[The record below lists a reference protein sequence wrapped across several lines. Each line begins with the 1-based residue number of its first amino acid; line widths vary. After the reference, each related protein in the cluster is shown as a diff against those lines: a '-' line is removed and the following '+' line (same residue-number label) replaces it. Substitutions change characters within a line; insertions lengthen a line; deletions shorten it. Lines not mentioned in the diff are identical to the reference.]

1 MKTVTAT
8 ELRSNI
14 YKLLEEVLRTGVPLE
29 ISLKGKKFELSPKE
43 PIDKFANLVSHPDD
57 FVGDLDDIVHIEWE
71 YNIDLP

>member
-29 ISLKGKKFELSPKE
+29 ITLKDKKFELAPKE
-43 PIDKFANLVSHPDD
+43 PVDKFANLVSHPDD